1 MFTNKQKLYHLFFF
15 AVLFS
20 ACAVNM
26 AKEEN
31 TFYPQ
36 RVWNDTEGNPIN
48 AHGGGVLYYDGVYY
62 WFGEHKA
69 DTTCS
74 AMVGVTCYASK
85 NLTEWENKGVA
96 LAVDADDSESDIAM
110 GCILERP
117 KVVYNKKTGKFVMW
131 FHLELKDKGYES
143 ARYGVAVSDV
153 VTGPYRFLRSGRAN
167 PGKFSLGVT
176 AADIAA
182 LDTLVEGRL
191 AYRTAEWQ
199 EAVRQGLYMKRDFE
213 GGQMARDQTV
223 FVDDD
228 GKAYHIFSSEENL
241 TLHIA
246 ELTDDYLYH
255 TGRYARMAP
264 GGENEAPAIFKKDG
278 TYWMITSGCTG
289 WAPNEAR
296 MFSASHIMGPW
307 KQHPNPCVG
316 TDAAITFGGQST
328 YIIKVENRKDAYIF
342 MGDIWRPEYPKDSR
356 YLWLPVRF
364 QDGRPVLEWMD
375 SWSLDYFRVK

>member
-1 MFTNKQKLYHLFFF
+1 M
-15 AVLFS
+15 
-20 ACAVNM
+20 
-26 AKEEN
+26 
-31 TFYPQ
+31 
-36 RVWNDTEGNPIN
+36 
-48 AHGGGVLYYDGVYY
+48 
-62 WFGEHKA
+62 
-69 DTTCS
+69 
-74 AMVGVTCYASK
+74 
-85 NLTEWENKGVA
+85 
-96 LAVDADDSESDIAM
+96 
-110 GCILERP
+110 
-117 KVVYNKKTGKFVMW
+117 
-131 FHLELKDKGYES
+131 
-143 ARYGVAVSDV
+143 
-153 VTGPYRFLRSGRAN
+153 TGPYRFLRSGRAN

-182 LDTLVEGRL
+182 LDTLVEERL

-342 MGDIWRPEYPKDSR
+342 MGDIWRPEHPADSR
-356 YLWLPVRF
+356 YLWLPIRF